1 MAVGDFVNI
10 RLSARGINVYRRVAQ
25 LDDHVSAETAV
36 LKPIF
41 SDPAAKLPAVRSRR
55 RTWLILAIVA
65 VAPVIVGIVAAWLA
79 GTAIAIAAAVLCGAA
94 ALLLGWRTLRPDSGR
109 RSMLRLMAEY
119 HDVGLQPTGA
129 GLEAIGVPFPHAVLL
144 LGKERFEYRVA
155 LEAAATGAFKKR
167 WSNFVDPLVELRARA
182 FVSNR
187 LGEDEIALFFGT
199 GIFAPRASERPVGRV
214 EILLAEAPA
223 GAQPCFPDQTPAGLY
238 RGQSSLSF
246 SSSTDLTPATVEG
259 LPVGS
264 GIFCLRPKPGGSD
277 KAPYVLDWQPGPDET
292 ALRPA
297 RDAIDPPAAADAL
310 FRVTFPDVAFDVLV
324 IDDTRPS
331 RLLHAPPSDRGF
343 AIVGVLEPEAAGR
356 GPDRWW
362 IDIDDSGRLIASG
375 MRRAQ
380 RSLVCRRGT
389 LTVWDWSAASAAAAH
404 AVRLQAVETPVGE
417 RRVLMAPPGRPF
429 GWLNAPEKSQ
439 PIGYTPGQP
448 NLFELDWLDFAGAV
462 EEVVGRADR
471 LGAWLHAQRSVALM
485 PGGDRGQGDEALLVA
500 APGETAF
507 NRGSHAPWTTG
518 TRIIC
523 DQLLLEVVDGGRS

>member
-10 RLSARGINVYRRVAQ
+10 RLSARGVNVYRRVAQ
-25 LDDHVSAETAV
+25 LDEHISAEAAV

-41 SDPAAKLPAVRSRR
+41 TDPAGKLTAGPSRWR
-55 RTWLILAIVA
+55 KWLILTI
-65 VAPVIVGIVAAWLA
+65 APVVPVVIIAAVAWLA
-79 GTAIAIAAAVLCGAA
+79 GTVIAIAAAVLCGPL
-94 ALLLGWRTLRPDSGR
+94 ALLFGWRTLRPDSGK
-109 RSMLRLMAEY
+109 RSMLRLMAEH

-155 LEAAATGAFKKR
+155 LEAAATAAFKKR

-214 EILLAEAPA
+214 EIHLAEAPA

-246 SSSTDLTPATVEG
+246 SSSTDLTPATVDG

-264 GIFCLRPKPGGSD
+264 GIFCLRSNPGGAD
-277 KAPYVLDWQPGPDET
+277 KAPYVLDWQPGPDVT
-292 ALRPA
+292 AFRPA
-297 RDAIDPPAAADAL
+297 REAIDPSDPADAL
-310 FRVTFPDVAFDVLV
+310 FRVTFPDMTFDVLV

-331 RLLHAPPSDRGF
+331 RLLHARPLDRGF
-343 AIVGVLEPEAAGR
+343 SIVGVLEPEMGGR
-356 GPDRWW
+356 VPDRWW
-362 IDIDDSGRLIASG
+362 IDIDDGGRLIASG

-404 AVRLQAVETPVGE
+404 AVRLQTVETPDGE

-429 GWLNAPEKSQ
+429 GWLNAPDRCQ
-439 PIGYTPGQP
+439 PIAYTPGQP
-448 NLFELDWLDFAGAV
+448 NMFELDWLDFAGAV

-471 LGAWLHAQRSVALM
+471 LGAWLHAQRSVGLM
-485 PGGDRGQGDEALLVA
+485 PGDERGQGDEALLVA
-500 APGETAF
+500 APSEAAF
-507 NRGSHAPWTTG
+507 NRGSHAPWATG

-523 DQLLLEVVDGGRS
+523 DQLLLEVVEGGR